1 MTWYEG
7 VFLGFLQGA
16 TEFLPVSSSGHLVMG
31 QTLLGLEVPGVGFEV
46 ALHVATLVSVLVV
59 YRARIGALLAGVARR
74 DRVQLRYAGLLLLA
88 SLPAAVAG
96 VGFGGF
102 FESLFEAPAVTG
114 AALVVTG
121 CIVWTAGRALAREPS
136 GRMRAG
142 TAVAVG
148 LAQAAAIVP
157 GISRSGATV
166 VTALW
171 RGVDPGEA
179 AAFSFL
185 MSVPAVAGAALL
197 KLPGVIAA
205 GGVASSGDGLAPAA
219 RAVQAAAAGAVTL
232 PVLATAAVV
241 ACLTGVLA
249 IRMFRAMLENRSFH
263 RFAPYLWAVGALFL
277 WFAAVR

>member
-102 FESLFEAPAVTG
+102 FESLFDAPAVTG
-114 AALVVTG
+114 AALLVTG

-219 RAVQAAAAGAVTL
+219 RAVQAGAAGAVTL